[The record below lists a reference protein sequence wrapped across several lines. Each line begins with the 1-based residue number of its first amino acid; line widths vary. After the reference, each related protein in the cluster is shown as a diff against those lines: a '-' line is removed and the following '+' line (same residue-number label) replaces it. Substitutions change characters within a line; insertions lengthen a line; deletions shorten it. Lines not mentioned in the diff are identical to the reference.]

1 MNKIRTYLVSA
12 LAAVLVAAS
21 LGVGVVIIGT
31 AIVFGMLITLM
42 AWIAPKL
49 AEAKTDFVMPNSSY
63 EPKPE

>member
-21 LGVGVVIIGT
+21 LGAGTVIMSV
-31 AIVFGMLITLM
+31 AIVFGMLITLITWV
-42 AWIAPKL
+42 ASKL

>member
-21 LGVGVVIIGT
+21 LGVGTVIMSV
-31 AIVFGMLITLM
+31 AIVFGMLITLITWV
-42 AWIAPKL
+42 ASKL

>member
-21 LGVGVVIIGT
+21 LGVGTVIMSV
-31 AIVFGMLITLM
+31 AIVFGMLITLIT
-42 AWIAPKL
+42 WVAPKL
-49 AEAKTDFVMPNSSY
+49 AEEKTDFVMPNSSY

>member
-21 LGVGVVIIGT
+21 LGVGTVIMSM
-31 AIVFGMLITLM
+31 AIVFGMLITLIT
-42 AWIAPKL
+42 WVAPKL

>member
-21 LGVGVVIIGT
+21 LGVGTVIMSM
-31 AIVFGMLITLM
+31 AILFGMLITLITWV
-42 AWIAPKL
+42 ASKL
-49 AEAKTDFVMPNSSY
+49 AEAQTDFVMPNSSY